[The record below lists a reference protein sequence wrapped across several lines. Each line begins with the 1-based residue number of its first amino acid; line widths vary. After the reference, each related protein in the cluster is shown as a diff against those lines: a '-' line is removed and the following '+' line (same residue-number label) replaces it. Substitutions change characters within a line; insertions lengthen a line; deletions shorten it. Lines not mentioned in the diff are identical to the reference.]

1 VASFLLHPLATTR
14 ALLVVRIFL
23 ASVSTLTFTLA
34 LVTGIVSRYSVCH
47 NPTWVLII
55 RIFLA
60 SVSTLTFTLTL
71 VTGIVSRYRYSVCH
85 NPAGVLII
93 RILIGLG
100 VHSHPSPSPW

>member
-34 LVTGIVSRYSVCH
+34 LVTGIVSRYIYC
-47 NPTWVLII
+47 
-55 RIFLA
+55 
-60 SVSTLTFTLTL
+60 
-71 VTGIVSRYRYSVCH
+71 SVCH
-85 NPAGVLII
+85 NPAVVIII

-100 VHSHPSPSPW
+100 VHSHPLPLPW